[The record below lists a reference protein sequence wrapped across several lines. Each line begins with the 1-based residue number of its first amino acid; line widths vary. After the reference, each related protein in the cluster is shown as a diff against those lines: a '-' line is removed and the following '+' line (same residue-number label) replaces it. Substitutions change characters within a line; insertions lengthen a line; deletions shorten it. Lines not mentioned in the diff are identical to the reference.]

1 MQWTDEILISS
12 EKKVTTARCCQYRKS
27 CTSYCSICSYNMKHT
42 FSVSCQTLFLEK
54 FCQDCV
60 ELALLQHIFTMF
72 LALQI
77 TTHSQCHVCTRLF
90 RYDNNESAGKSD
102 WGERKGKKTR
112 GSCGSKFSDALAW
125 LANISVH
132 CSGRKKT
139 IKHPWKTTG
148 MVLYLLIFYLFYKIK
163 SYNSFMMI
171 MASII

>member
-1 MQWTDEILISS
+1 MKSLFPLKKKLQWHSAASILNPAQAT
-12 EKKVTTARCCQYRKS
+12 VPFVATAWN
-27 CTSYCSICSYNMKHT
+27 TT

-102 WGERKGKKTR
+102 WGKK
-112 GSCGSKFSDALAW
+112 
-125 LANISVH
+125 
-132 CSGRKKT
+132 RKKNKRKIAGVHT
-139 IKHPWKTTG
+139 LPATSTSHLIHNNALRLLWFANFFTPWHPT
-148 MVLYLLIFYLFYKIK
+148 VV
-163 SYNSFMMI
+163 
-171 MASII
+171 

>member
-1 MQWTDEILISS
+1 MGLSKSLFVLEAIAVLLFVGQCTETAQLRLEIFAMNRWNPYFLWKKKLQWHSAASILNPAQAT
-12 EKKVTTARCCQYRKS
+12 VRFVATAWN
-27 CTSYCSICSYNMKHT
+27 TT

-60 ELALLQHIFTMF
+60 ELALLQHTFTMF

-112 GSCGSKFSDALAW
+112 G
-125 LANISVH
+125 
-132 CSGRKKT
+132 T
-139 IKHPWKTTG
+139 
-148 MVLYLLIFYLFYKIK
+148 LIRLCQR
-163 SYNSFMMI
+163 SW
-171 MASII
+171 